1 MRGILFSDRSILRVT
16 GEDAPK
22 FLNGIVTNAVE
33 SLAPGKA
40 VFTALLTPQGKI
52 VVDFFAVAVEADEG
66 GGFVLDAPA
75 PLADELAKKLNFYK
89 LRAKVEISVRP
100 ELVAAVVLDKAP
112 PEELGLVYVDPRQ
125 AGLGWRIV
133 LPREG
138 AETALEAAGAKIVDA
153 ENWQGRRISLGI
165 PEGGKDFIYG
175 DTFPHE
181 ADMDLIGG
189 VDFHKGCFIG
199 QEVVSRVE
207 RRDIAR
213 KRVVPVAFEQGGP
226 EEGADI
232 LIGEKP
238 AGFMGSSAG
247 RLGLAMLRL
256 DRVDEGMKEGAV
268 LVSSGV
274 ELKLV
279 KPDWADFPFPG
290 EAGASA

>member
-100 ELVAAVVLDKAP
+100 ELVGAVVLDKAP